1 MIIVLIS
8 TGNFKL
14 SAERAWSIRWHTEGT
29 WKMPPQITFLNMTLM
44 TWEGDFVGS
53 WFEWG
58 AFLELR
64 HWFHFIKQCDP
75 SKLLSISRLVLR
87 DSSLTQL
94 GMRTWGSTW
103 QVCHPS
109 KSQWS
114 ALMYRTWCSKCRW
127 GQRRQIVPA
136 PRPHLLELGVH
147 TVRQH
152 YRSVQSTSSAAI
164 SRVGLAVQITVTGLL
179 SFSPFNSPTKYPEL
193 SPLYRRTIQSFK
205 WRMNLKFF
213 SNDRSLSLT
222 PVLKAS
228 WWNGFLS
235 HEYVVVPVAAS
246 GQEDQHILG
255 YTMNT
260 YSGSQT

>member
-8 TGNFKL
+8 MGNFKL
-14 SAERAWSIRWHTEGT
+14 SAERAWSIKWHTEGT
-29 WKMPPQITFLNMTLM
+29 WKMPPQTTFLNMTLM

-75 SKLLSISRLVLR
+75 SKLLNISGLVLR

-94 GMRTWGSTW
+94 GMRAWGSTW
-103 QVCHPS
+103 QVCHSS

-114 ALMYRTWCSKCRW
+114 ALTYQTWCSKCRW
-127 GQRRQIVPA
+127 GQKRQIVPA

-152 YRSVQSTSSAAI
+152 YRSYSQLPLQLSPEKAWQYKSLLQVFCPLALSTAPQNTRNCPHCIGEQSKASNGGWIWSSF
-164 SRVGLAVQITVTGLL
+164 QMTGLWVSL
-179 SFSPFNSPTKYPEL
+179 LYSKLHDGMDFSLMNMWWSLQQLVDK
-193 SPLYRRTIQSFK
+193 RT
-205 WRMNLKFF
+205 
-213 SNDRSLSLT
+213 
-222 PVLKAS
+222 
-228 WWNGFLS
+228 
-235 HEYVVVPVAAS
+235 
-246 GQEDQHILG
+246 
-255 YTMNT
+255 NT
-260 YSGSQT
+260 S